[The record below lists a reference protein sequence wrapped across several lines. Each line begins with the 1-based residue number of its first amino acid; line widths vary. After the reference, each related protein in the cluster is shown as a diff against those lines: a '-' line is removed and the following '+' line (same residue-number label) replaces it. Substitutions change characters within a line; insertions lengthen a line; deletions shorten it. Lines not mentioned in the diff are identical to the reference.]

1 MLADHIDHVIGV
13 DTHKDSHSA
22 AVVNPTGSVVANR
35 TVPADAFGYKCI
47 HRFALEHAPGRR
59 LWAIEGTGSF
69 GSGLTTYLL
78 EQGEW
83 VTEIDRPARPARRN
97 GPRAMRWMRPARPGR
112 RWAASIWPSPD
123 AAVTARPFGSCWPP
137 ATAPCRAA
145 PERSATSRRSSST
158 PPRRSAPA
166 PQARHRPAAGPLR
179 PSAHWPQPVGRASR
193 DHHRLAL
200 YRPARA
206 QPGGRGQ

>member
-1 MLADHIDHVIGV
+1 M
-13 DTHKDSHSA
+13 
-22 AVVNPTGSVVANR
+22 NPTGSVVANR
-35 TVPADAFGYKCI
+35 TVPADAFGYKRI

-83 VTEIDRPARPARRN
+83 VTEIDRPARPARPN
-97 GPRAMRWMRPARPGR
+97 GAKSDALDAARAAREALGR
-112 RWAASIWPSPD
+112 EHLAQPD

-145 PERSATSRRSSST
+145 PERSATSRR
-158 PPRRSAPA
+158 
-166 PQARHRPAAGPLR
+166 
-179 PSAHWPQPVGRASR
+179 
-193 DHHRLAL
+193 
-200 YRPARA
+200 
-206 QPGGRGQ
+206 